1 MPTAEEMVKKM
12 SIGERRAILV
22 AEGARTP
29 LRTIPQTRAHRC
41 ANCLCL
47 GLAGMWTQPPVVEGQ
62 PYPTTIFSLDHKEVT
77 QLAIAA
83 AEKRLA
89 RSEEVNLVAIAK
101 PGPYD
106 KPWS

>member
-22 AEGARTP
+22 AE
-29 LRTIPQTRAHRC
+29 
-41 ANCLCL
+41 
-47 GLAGMWTQPPVVEGQ
+47 GMWTQPPVVEGQ